1 MKQRRKNILLGA
13 GLVLVMLL
21 SIVAYSRYTQ
31 RQIHHESTQNLL
43 STYGQVSK
51 TFTMFVQRNW
61 NILEIWSDDLAQLAE
76 ETNTKVKWRR
86 YVNEKPTGST
96 ARWPC
101 STRMISSGRSAA
113 DGEMP
118 RICSLRW
125 KKYTLWTAL
134 S

>member
-76 ETNTKVKWRR
+76 ETNT
-86 YVNEKPTGST
+86 TGST

-118 RICSLRW
+118 RICSLHW

>member
-51 TFTMFVQRNW
+51 TFT
-61 NILEIWSDDLAQLAE
+61 A
-76 ETNTKVKWRR
+76 
-86 YVNEKPTGST
+86 TGT
-96 ARWPC
+96 
-101 STRMISSGRSAA
+101 
-113 DGEMP
+113 
-118 RICSLRW
+118 SLRSGLMILRSW
-125 KKYTLWTAL
+125 QRKRIPR
-134 S
+134 

>member
-76 ETNTKVKWRR
+76 ETNTEVKWRR
-86 YVNEKPTGST
+86 YVNEKSQLAVQRGGPVQRG
-96 ARWPC
+96 
-101 STRMISSGRSAA
+101 
-113 DGEMP
+113 
-118 RICSLRW
+118 
-125 KKYTLWTAL
+125 
-134 S
+134 

>member
-51 TFTMFVQRNW
+51 TFTMFV
-61 NILEIWSDDLAQLAE
+61 
-76 ETNTKVKWRR
+76 
-86 YVNEKPTGST
+86 
-96 ARWPC
+96 
-101 STRMISSGRSAA
+101 
-113 DGEMP
+113 
-118 RICSLRW
+118 
-125 KKYTLWTAL
+125 
-134 S
+134 